1 MLFMLIGSIG
11 CSSLKAEKIHGC
23 IQDSLMYSIVY
34 FFLLLIKLIIFKMNT
49 AHVSILLV
57 FSLFLA
63 QIFSVHAFSLSSLF
77 CYAELANDAITCY
90 TKCLLW
96 LPSKYCDF
104 LHLMVMNGSKHF
116 VQMI

>member
-1 MLFMLIGSIG
+1 
-11 CSSLKAEKIHGC
+11 
-23 IQDSLMYSIVY
+23 MYSIVY

-49 AHVSILLV
+49 AHVSILLDLV

-90 TKCLLW
+90 TKCLL
-96 LPSKYCDF
+96 
-104 LHLMVMNGSKHF
+104 
-116 VQMI
+116 